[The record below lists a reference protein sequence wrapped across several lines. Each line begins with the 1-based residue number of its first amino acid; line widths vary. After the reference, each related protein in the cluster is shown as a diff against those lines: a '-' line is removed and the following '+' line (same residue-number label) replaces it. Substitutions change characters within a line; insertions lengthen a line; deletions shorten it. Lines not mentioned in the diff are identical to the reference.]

1 MQKKERKFSCHRI
14 IPKVLFKYLV
24 VFYDQSRKHE
34 LSNFTINKFV
44 TMFFYRFKVLLF
56 CSIIIGIY
64 LIPFS
69 MAARSVDPVTGEF
82 LVNEYNADVQDLS
95 LVYIFKNSDE
105 YFTRFSKLYE
115 DWLAKLRTVN
125 FNQLSQEDKVDYIL
139 LKRNILN
146 GSQAFLHRWIWPIVS
161 ISIHDWGFTGL

>member
-1 MQKKERKFSCHRI
+1 
-14 IPKVLFKYLV
+14 
-24 VFYDQSRKHE
+24 
-34 LSNFTINKFV
+34 
-44 TMFFYRFKVLLF
+44 
-56 CSIIIGIY
+56 

-69 MAARSVDPVTGEF
+69 MAARPVDPVTGEF